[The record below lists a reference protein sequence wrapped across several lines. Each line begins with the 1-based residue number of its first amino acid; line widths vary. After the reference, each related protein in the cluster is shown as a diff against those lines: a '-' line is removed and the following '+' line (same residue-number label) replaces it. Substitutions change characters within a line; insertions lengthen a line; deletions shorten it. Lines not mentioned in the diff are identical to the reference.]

1 MERQEFSVVSRSE
14 METQTLGQSLAQYL
28 EPPLVVA
35 LYGPLGAGKTTL
47 VRGIARGLGIKR
59 VRSPS
64 FLIMLRYR
72 GRTRDLYHLDLYRLH
87 PEQMEEI
94 VQLGIP
100 EVFEHH
106 LVVVEWAE
114 RLGPLL
120 PDERLEIFLEFLN
133 GARKIRLVGV
143 GPKPARIVAH
153 LSRAFSPPVPP
164 ENP

>member
-1 MERQEFSVVSRSE
+1 MERQEFSVISRSA
-14 METQTLGQSLAQYL
+14 METQTLGQSLAPYL

-35 LYGPLGAGKTTL
+35 LFGPLGAGKTTF
-47 VRGIARGLGIKR
+47 VRGLARGLGIKR

-72 GRTRDLYHLDLYRLH
+72 GDRGDLYHLDLYRL
-87 PEQMEEI
+87 QADQVDEI

-100 EVFEHH
+100 EVFDHH

-114 RLGPLL
+114 RLGDLL
-120 PDERLEIFLEFLN
+120 PAERLEIFLEFLN
-133 GARKIRLVGV
+133 DARKIRVVGI
-143 GPKPARIVAH
+143 GRRPAEMVARW
-153 LSRAFSPPVPP
+153 SRAFSPPVPR